1 MKTLVASTAALL
13 VLAAAPFATA
23 ASASASADSVT
34 VSIAVSKAKLDLSN
48 PRDAQRMMRRIDTA
62 ALEACGADTRSLM
75 EVKRAVAASACHQ
88 DAVAGAVAQL
98 NSSQASLTV
107 TGVRSR

>member
-1 MKTLVASTAALL
+1 MKILVASTAALL
-13 VLAAAPFATA
+13 VLAVAPFATA
-23 ASASASADSVT
+23 ASAAPMT
-34 VSIAVSKAKLDLSN
+34 VSIPVSKAKLDLNN
-48 PRDAQRMMRRIDTA
+48 PRDAQRMMRRIDMA
-62 ALEACGADTRSLM
+62 ALEACGASAHSFT

-98 NSSQASLTV
+98 NTPQAMLTV